1 MLEKLRKA
9 KEVWILGSRSAIC
22 DPGDQESRIK
32 NRKSLCSTRYA
43 RGFTLIEL
51 MVVITI
57 LALLGGIVMPRVIGR
72 LRQAKPQKA
81 AIDIER
87 IGLAL
92 DMYMTDNGQY
102 PTTEQGLEALMRK
115 PTSPPEPMNWV
126 ESYVKPTKFLDPW
139 GNIYVYVSPSTHEGY
154 DYDLYSYGSDGQEG
168 GEGEAADVTSWL
180 EEDEY

>member
-1 MLEKLRKA
+1 MLRK
-9 KEVWILGSRSAIC
+9 LSRS
-22 DPGDQESRIK
+22 DQ
-32 NRKSLCSTRYA
+32 

-81 AIDIER
+81 MIDLKQ

-92 DMYMTDNGQY
+92 DMYAADNGEY
-102 PTTEQGLEALMRK
+102 PTTEQGLQALIRQ
-115 PTSPPEPMNWV
+115 PTSPPEPMNWNGP
-126 ESYVKPTKFLDPW
+126 YVDPTNFLDPW
-139 GNIYVYVSPSTHEGY
+139 GIQYLYVSPSINEGY

-168 GEGEAADVTSWL
+168 GVDEEADITSWL
-180 EEDEY
+180 QEEDY